1 MRNHRFPH
9 QLIFD
14 GFETESEKWLEGGCR
29 RVLLSRIIPWEALPE
44 AYEALPEAYEVSLS
58 AYTGRPAMDVID
70 V

>member
-44 AYEALPEAYEVSLS
+44 AYEVSLS